1 MGLGILFIYPIVL
14 FVPRIIGSGC
24 YAALGKSEDK
34 GLLDA
39 CGFVGID
46 SCLHDQE
53 CEPSIIDKV
62 DFRHTFAQ
70 LCVRRFAHHLN
81 DRAFGWID
89 LFHLLQ
95 KF

>member
-1 MGLGILFIYPIVL
+1 MGLGILYIYPIVL
-14 FVPRIIGSGC
+14 FVPRVIRRGR
-24 YAALGKSEDK
+24 YAALGESEDQ

-46 SCLHDQE
+46 ACLHDQE

-89 LFHLLQ
+89 RFHLLQ